1 MKTLV
6 VIAFFAGFS
15 SSVFAQK
22 YVPVIKEGS
31 VINYDAYS
39 KGLGQH
45 VPLIL
50 TIKSLGDPV
59 KIQWDV
65 DGYGTG
71 SFEIPAMALD
81 SGSKL
86 VIKQPDP
93 DGVTKMKNDETLMI
107 ISKATFGSLVKN
119 NAFQLNGQKFTVS
132 TDTTA
137 YKINDKTADI
147 FHAVSENGKG
157 ELWVLNNPDFPLI
170 YKAKS
175 VTRGVD
181 FTLTGIKE

>member
-1 MKTLV
+1 MKSIV
-6 VIAFFAGFS
+6 AFVFFVSFGAS
-15 SSVFAQK
+15 LFAQK

-31 VINYDAYS
+31 VLNYDAYS

-45 VPLIL
+45 VPLML
-50 TIKSLGDPV
+50 TVKSLADPI
-59 KIQWDV
+59 KMQWDV

-71 SFEIPAMALD
+71 SFEMSAKALA
-81 SGSKL
+81 SGTKL

-93 DGVTKMKNDETLMI
+93 DGVTSMKDDETLI
-107 ISKATFGSLVKN
+107 VLSKATFGDLVKDK
-119 NAFQLNGQKFTVS
+119 AFQLNNQKYTVS
-132 TDTTA
+132 TDTAT
-137 YKINDKTADI
+137 YKINDKEADV
-147 FHAVSENGKG
+147 FHAISENGKG

-170 YKAKS
+170 YKAKG